1 MVMGGQS
8 WKRGVAGQKECPTM
22 YACIHRDKHI
32 DILPSPRTHKS
43 HSLSLQ
49 HSYINCLSP
58 RAPELP
64 LGVNLI
70 VLQSEQL
77 LPSEAVQIEMGFALM
92 GLGKPPLGI
101 FGKASSRYR

>member
-1 MVMGGQS
+1 ME
-8 WKRGVAGQKECPTM
+8 KGVIGQKECPTM
-22 YACIHRDKHI
+22 YACIPRDKYI
-32 DILPSPRTHKS
+32 DNTPHTHKS
-43 HSLSLQ
+43 LSLLNT
-49 HSYINCLSP
+49 HNISLSP

-77 LPSEAVQIEMGFALM
+77 LPSEPVQIEMGFALM

-101 FGKASSRYR
+101 FRKAS